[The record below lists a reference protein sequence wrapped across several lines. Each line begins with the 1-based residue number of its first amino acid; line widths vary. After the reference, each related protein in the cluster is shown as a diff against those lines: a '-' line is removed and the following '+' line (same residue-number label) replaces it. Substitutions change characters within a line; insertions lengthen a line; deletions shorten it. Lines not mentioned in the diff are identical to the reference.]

1 MMPVIEDNIG
11 AVVAKMRTLQ
21 GVGVTTPEYMYG
33 HIPEINTRLQLKQT
47 DPVNRDKKY
56 PLVILRL
63 DAVSDVVG
71 DMVKYNL
78 NLAIVNRTDQNY
90 NAEQRLERVF
100 KPILYPLF
108 ELFFEAL
115 QKSPLFMW
123 PGDLRYP
130 PHTKIDRY
138 YWGTQSGAV
147 NVKNIMSDP
156 IDAIEI
162 QNLKINSRIKNNC

>member
-1 MMPVIEDNIG
+1 
-11 AVVAKMRTLQ
+11 
-21 GVGVTTPEYMYG
+21 
-33 HIPEINTRLQLKQT
+33 
-47 DPVNRDKKY
+47 
-56 PLVILRL
+56 
-63 DAVSDVVG
+63 
-71 DMVKYNL
+71 
-78 NLAIVNRTDQNY
+78 LAIVNRTDQNY